1 LEKEI
6 GLTRPLIGDWF
17 VIFRDLPGFCEMDG
31 KALSLTTFMFI
42 ERDRNASINLSLEH
56 SGSTR
61 YLTCNLVLQG
71 IYGGEEE
78 GWIPVK
84 LLTQMTIPGDSR

>member
-1 LEKEI
+1 
-6 GLTRPLIGDWF
+6 
-17 VIFRDLPGFCEMDG
+17 MG
-31 KALSLTTFMFI
+31 KLSLSLTTFMFI
-42 ERDRNASINLSLEH
+42 ERNRNASINLSLEH

-71 IYGGEEE
+71 IYGGGEEE

-84 LLTQMTIPGDSR
+84 LLTQMTILGDSR